1 MITLVRVG
9 SVDGWDRMIA
19 AVEEA
24 LRLGVT
30 DAAAVLHIL
39 YMPDPEKR
47 RQYAITLAEELRQ
60 FERPMPVMDDYDL
73 LLTNTTGGIIQ

>member
-9 SVDGWDRMIA
+9 TVSGWGRLIA

-39 YMPDPEKR
+39 NMPDPEER
-47 RQYAITLAEELRQ
+47 RRYAIALREELSE
-60 FERPMPVMDDYDL
+60 FERPMPVMDEYDL
-73 LLTNTTGGIIQ
+73 LLNDTPGGIQ

>member
-1 MITLVRVG
+1 VRAG
-9 SVDGWDRMIA
+9 SGEEWEKMIA

-24 LRLGVT
+24 LRLGLT

-39 YMPDPEKR
+39 NMPDPENR
-47 RQYAITLAEELRQ
+47 RRHALALAEELAE

-73 LLTNTTGGIIQ
+73 LLAEATGGIQ